1 MWLMQRCQG
10 AAVRH
15 GVARCQQEVSALIS
29 GNARRGFTAESAA
42 ICWNCNVRGSLLH
55 SGSSRREGALSS
67 VFDARNARH
76 FSSKKRGGG
85 SGEKDSDPGSNGGE
99 DGKPEDV
106 DQPPRVVGT
115 IFNGPPNIVFQVI
128 RGQNAAKQRIGRNAS
143 GGKIR
148 RLPIPIKTEEAA
160 SSGGEAAATEAHPAD
175 GTGHEEHPK
184 AEGSHTSVPVEE
196 TTDGDAVDKQLITVV
211 ESVPGDH
218 DGAAAVIDPQTA
230 EEEVTVVANSGDKE
244 SEKIEAPEYDGN
256 APVQFRL
263 PILHFHSTS
272 RLHALPALAM
282 FQKPAF
288 PGFYQVLQIQ
298 DQAVLQCLSNIKQ
311 NTGNDYVGGFLT
323 KTQHTRDFQ
332 NVAMPMLRD
341 DAGAVQSYE
350 EMHVHG
356 TLLQVITI
364 TPHLSHQGG
373 QVILM
378 PHRRIKM
385 TGIHAEPSESYPL
398 FRVSIEY
405 VEDDLK
411 NFEDSR
417 VTKALHLEIIAT
429 VKELIKTSNF
439 YKEHFDHIIRIY
451 NLDNPSRI
459 ADLIAGISMAKRD
472 QLQAILA
479 EVNIDKRLAMVLEVA
494 KNDLEFAK
502 VQAEVKTQIEE
513 KMSREQRKY
522 ILTEQMKMIR
532 KELGLESDDK
542 NTLIEAFETEY
553 AKVEKFM
560 SKEASE
566 SYKSGISRLKQL
578 ETSSAEFGVCRSHL
592 EWLLGMPWGKFTKD
606 SRDIRNARQVLDKH
620 HFGLKD
626 VKTRLM
632 EYMATSILKGT
643 ANGKIICLAGPPGVG
658 KTSIAT
664 SVAELLG
671 RKLYRFSLG
680 GLFDVAELRGHRRTY
695 VGALPGKFVQ
705 ALKYTGSMNPLIVL
719 DEIDKLG
726 RDARGD
732 PASALLEVLDPSQN
746 ENFRDYYLDIPVDL
760 SHVLFICTANAVDTI
775 PGPLIDRMEI
785 INIPG
790 YLPEEKLQI
799 AKNYLIPQ
807 TLKSTGLQP
816 DVIEM
821 PDSTI
826 QAVIQHYSREAGVRS
841 LLRCIEKIYR
851 KVALN
856 IVMDNADKL
865 EPAAVNSGE
874 EPPIVLSD
882 RDDAKDS
889 GAIAV
894 TNADEGASTAASSE
908 RGDQSA
914 EAGAVDATMCSV
926 LSGVDKL
933 VIEEDKLQSYLGVPI
948 YTRDALHPY
957 PLPYG
962 VVMGLAWTN
971 AGGATMYVEAR
982 GQMVDKRGNIVEPNR
997 KPASEIAAETA
1008 TAEEPSEE
1016 SSFGSFHGT
1025 LKVTGHLGNVMTES
1039 SQIALTFCK
1048 TFIRK
1053 HQPRNLFLDE
1063 AHIHIHVPEGATPKD
1078 GPSGGITMASA
1089 LISAAAKKR
1098 IRPHLAMTGELTLS
1112 GKVLR
1117 VGGIKEKL
1125 IAAIREGVTTVV
1137 LPKTNE
1143 PDVLDLEESVT
1154 SKLEVIYVDC
1164 YDDVY
1169 AAVFEHE

>member
-1 MWLMQRCQG
+1 MPFSTFLGGYQSCQ
-10 AAVRH
+10 
-15 GVARCQQEVSALIS
+15 
-29 GNARRGFTAESAA
+29 
-42 ICWNCNVRGSLLH
+42 SLSEATRLRKV
-55 SGSSRREGALSS
+55 GYGALHGPRS
-67 VFDARNARH
+67 
-76 FSSKKRGGG
+76 FSSKKRDDHDGDNEAE
-85 SGEKDSDPGSNGGE
+85 SGEKSAD
-99 DGKPEDV
+99 DGRMEETGHPLS
-106 DQPPRVVGT
+106 PFGT
-115 IFNGPPNIVFQVI
+115 IFQGPSNVVFHVI
-128 RGQNAAKQRIGRNAS
+128 RGNKADKQRMGRNAS

-148 RLPIPIKTEEAA
+148 RMPIPIKAEEAESGGTEAVSTGENQGEVDGHQESESKPDPAVEENGENSEADDRTLLPITEEIHIEH
-160 SSGGEAAATEAHPAD
+160 GGAIVD
-175 GTGHEEHPK
+175 GGGGKDDTKIGGP
-184 AEGSHTSVPVEE
+184 
-196 TTDGDAVDKQLITVV
+196 
-211 ESVPGDH
+211 ES
-218 DGAAAVIDPQTA
+218 
-230 EEEVTVVANSGDKE
+230 
-244 SEKIEAPEYDGN
+244 DGN
-256 APVQFRL
+256 APVHFKL
-263 PILHFHSTS
+263 PILHFHTTS

-298 DQAVLQCLSNIKQ
+298 DQAVLQCLSNVKQ
-311 NTGNDYVGGFLT
+311 NSGNEYVGGFLT
-323 KTQHTRDFQ
+323 KTQHSRDLQ
-332 NVAMPMLRD
+332 SAALPVLRD
-341 DAGAVQSYE
+341 DAGSVQSYR

-364 TPHLSHQGG
+364 TPHPSLQGG

-398 FRVSIEY
+398 YRVSIEY

-417 VTKALHLEIIAT
+417 VTKALHLELIAT

-479 EVNIDKRLAMVLEVA
+479 EVNIDKRLAMALEVA
-494 KNDLEFAK
+494 KNDLEFAR
-502 VQAEVKTQIEE
+502 VQAEVKSQIEE

-532 KELGLESDDK
+532 KELGLDGDDK
-542 NTLIEAFETEY
+542 NTLIESFEEQY
-553 AKVEKFM
+553 AKIAQFM
-560 SKEASE
+560 PKEATE
-566 SYKSGISRLKQL
+566 SFKSGISRLRQL
-578 ETSSAEFGVCRSHL
+578 ESSSAEYGVCRSHL

-606 SRDIRNARQVLDKH
+606 SRDIRNAQRVLDRH
-620 HFGLKD
+620 HYGLKD

-632 EYMATSILKGT
+632 EYMATSILKGK

-664 SVAELLG
+664 SMAELLG

-746 ENFRDYYLDIPVDL
+746 DNFRDYYLDIPVDL

-775 PGPLIDRMEI
+775 PAPLVDRMEI
-785 INIPG
+785 IHIPG
-790 YLPEEKLQI
+790 YLPEEKLHI
-799 AKNYLIPQ
+799 AKDYLIPQ
-807 TLKSTGLQP
+807 TLKSTGLTPEVVELP
-816 DVIEM
+816 DV
-821 PDSTI
+821 TI
-826 QAVIQHYSREAGVRS
+826 YSVIQHYSREAGVRS

-856 IVMDNADKL
+856 LVMERADKVPLL
-865 EPAAVNSGE
+865 EREGNVADVVSSDE
-874 EPPIVLSD
+874 ELVI
-882 RDDAKDS
+882 DDA
-889 GAIAV
+889 
-894 TNADEGASTAASSE
+894 ASTAASSD
-908 RGDQSA
+908 G
-914 EAGAVDATMCSV
+914 AGSSEKDDPSPAT
-926 LSGVDKL
+926 LLTGVDRL
-933 VIEEDKLQSYLGVPI
+933 VIEEEQLRTYLGVPM
-948 YTRDALHPY
+948 YTKDAMHPY

-997 KPASEIAAETA
+997 SPAAGVVEETGACDEAADVEN
-1008 TAEEPSEE
+1008 
-1016 SSFGSFHGT
+1016 SFGTFHGT

-1048 TFIRK
+1048 TFVRK

-1089 LISAAAKKR
+1089 LVSVAARKR

-1137 LPKTNE
+1137 LPKGNE
-1143 PDVLDLEESVT
+1143 PDVAELEESIT
-1154 SKLEVIYVDC
+1154 GKLTIVYVDT

-1169 AAVFEHE
+1169 DAVFEHD

>member
-1 MWLMQRCQG
+1 M
-10 AAVRH
+10 AAAIRTRGVSISVLDSTHLGYH
-15 GVARCQQEVSALIS
+15 GWMPGSGINNAIGSCRSFSGKKKDKQEKEAGERDNNQENREQMGPFENLLQTPPNIIVQFIS
-29 GNARRGFTAESAA
+29 GNKGAR
-42 ICWNCNVRGSLLH
+42 
-55 SGSSRREGALSS
+55 
-67 VFDARNARH
+67 
-76 FSSKKRGGG
+76 KK
-85 SGEKDSDPGSNGGE
+85 
-99 DGKPEDV
+99 
-106 DQPPRVVGT
+106 
-115 IFNGPPNIVFQVI
+115 
-128 RGQNAAKQRIGRNAS
+128 IGRNAT

-148 RLPIPIKTEEAA
+148 KMPIPIKENLEC
-160 SSGGEAAATEAHPAD
+160 D
-175 GTGHEEHPK
+175 
-184 AEGSHTSVPVEE
+184 
-196 TTDGDAVDKQLITVV
+196 TTDKEALVDTNRDRTGD
-211 ESVPGDH
+211 
-218 DGAAAVIDPQTA
+218 DPTDLDCDSD
-230 EEEVTVVANSGDKE
+230 TTKDNSLTGNNSGDGSITSGKL
-244 SEKIEAPEYDGN
+244 DN
-256 APVQFRL
+256 APSNETAGSDSVTNDSGILASDFEGETVILETDDDKTDNKLVGSDDDGIAPAHIKL
-263 PILHFHSTS
+263 PILHFHTTA
-272 RLHALPALAM
+272 RIHALPALAM

-298 DQAVLQCLSNIKQ
+298 NQAVLQCLSNIKQ
-311 NTGNDYVGGFLT
+311 NSGNDYVGGFLT
-323 KTQHTRDFQ
+323 KDGHTRELQ
-332 NVAMPMLRD
+332 TTGLPVIRD
-341 DAGAVQSYE
+341 DAGAVQSYD
-350 EMHVHG
+350 EMHAYG
-356 TLLQVITI
+356 TLLQIITI
-364 TPHLSHQGG
+364 TPHVSHQGG

-378 PHRRIKM
+378 PYRRIKM
-385 TGIHAEPSESYPL
+385 TGIHAEPSETYPL
-398 FRVSIEY
+398 YRVSIEY
-405 VEDDLK
+405 VQDDVK

-459 ADLIAGISMAKRD
+459 ADLIAGISMAKRE

-479 EVNIDKRLAMVLEVA
+479 EVNLDKRLAMVLEVA

-522 ILTEQMKMIR
+522 ILNEQMKMIR
-532 KELGLESDDK
+532 KELGLDTDDK
-542 NTLIEAFETEY
+542 NTLIDQFEADFQ
-553 AKVEKFM
+553 KLQPFM
-560 SKEASE
+560 PKEAIE
-566 SYKSGISRLKQL
+566 TFRSGLTRLKQL
-578 ETSSAEFGVCRSHL
+578 ETSSAEYGVCRSHL
-592 EWLLGMPWGKFTKD
+592 EWLLGMPWGKYTKD
-606 SRDIRNARQVLDKH
+606 SRDILQAQQVLDRH

-626 VKTRLM
+626 VKLRLM
-632 EYMATSILKGT
+632 EYMATSILKGK
-643 ANGKIICLAGPPGVG
+643 ASGKIICLAGPPGVG
-658 KTSIAT
+658 KTSIA
-664 SVAELLG
+664 SAVAELLN

-705 ALKYTGSMNPLIVL
+705 ALKYTGSMNPLILL

-746 ENFRDYYLDIPVDL
+746 EFFRDYYLDIPVDL
-760 SHVLFICTANAVDTI
+760 SHVLFICTANAVDAI
-775 PGPLIDRMEI
+775 PAPLIDRMEI

-799 AKNYLIPQ
+799 AKEYLIPQ
-807 TLKSTGLQP
+807 TLKSTGLSP
-816 DVIEM
+816 DVVQL

-826 QAVIQHYSREAGVRS
+826 EAIVEHYSREAGVRT

-856 IVMDNADKL
+856 VVKENADR
-865 EPAAVNSGE
+865 
-874 EPPIVLSD
+874 IV
-882 RDDAKDS
+882 
-889 GAIAV
+889 
-894 TNADEGASTAASSE
+894 ASSVV
-908 RGDQSA
+908 G
-914 EAGAVDATMCSV
+914 EATSMAVRDSPAQTGELQPVVTDSESNQQEIFSV
-926 LSGVDKL
+926 LTGIQTV
-933 VIEEDKLQSYLGVPI
+933 VIEKDKLQTYLGVPM
-948 YTRDALHPY
+948 YTRDTMHPY

-982 GQMVDKRGNIVEPNR
+982 GQMVDKRGNLVEPNR
-997 KPASEIAAETA
+997 SGVSLTDKEKQDNRRQDGTD
-1008 TAEEPSEE
+1008 EEHALKKEDDTVE
-1016 SSFGSFHGT
+1016 NTFGTFHGT

-1053 HQPRNLFLDE
+1053 HQPKNLFLDE

-1089 LISAAAKKR
+1089 LISVAAKKR
-1098 IRPHLAMTGELTLS
+1098 IKPHLAMTGELTLS

-1143 PDVLDLEESVT
+1143 PDVAELEESIT
-1154 SKLEVIYVDC
+1154 QKLDIIYVDT

-1169 AAVFEHE
+1169 EAVFEHE

>member
-1 MWLMQRCQG
+1 MQRCQS
-10 AAVRH
+10 ASVRH
-15 GVARCQQEVSALIS
+15 CVARCQRDVPALVCGNSRCGFNVESAL
-29 GNARRGFTAESAA
+29 
-42 ICWNCNVRGSLLH
+42 ICWNCSLRGGQLSP
-55 SGSSRREGALSS
+55 GSSRREGTFSPLFS
-67 VFDARNARH
+67 ARNARH
-76 FSSKKRGGG
+76 FSSKKRDGG
-85 SGEKDSDPGSNGGE
+85 SGEKDSDPSGSSAE
-99 DGKPEDV
+99 DGKSEDI
-106 DQPPRVVGT
+106 DQPPRVIGS
-115 IFNGPPNIVFQVI
+115 IFNGQPNIIFQVI
-128 RGQNAAKQRIGRNAS
+128 RGQKVEKQRIGRNAT

-148 RLPIPIKTEEAA
+148 RLPIPIKTEESA
-160 SSGGEAAATEAHPAD
+160 SNGTEAATSNEAHPAD
-175 GTGHEEHPK
+175 GAVHEEHPK
-184 AEGSHTSVPVEE
+184 AEASHESVLNEE
-196 TTDGDAVDKQLITVV
+196 TTDGETVDQQLIAVG
-211 ESVPGDH
+211 ESIQTDH
-218 DGAAAVIDPQTA
+218 DGAFAVIDTQTVG
-230 EEEVTVVANSGDKE
+230 EDSTVVANNGDKGE
-244 SEKIEAPEYDGN
+244 DKVETPEYDGN

-298 DQAVLQCLSNIKQ
+298 DQAVLECLSNVKQ
-311 NTGNDYVGGFLT
+311 NAGNDYVGGFLT

-350 EMHVHG
+350 EMHVYG

-398 FRVSIEY
+398 YRVSIEY

-532 KELGLESDDK
+532 KELGLDSDDK
-542 NTLIEAFETEY
+542 NTLIEAFENEF

-746 ENFRDYYLDIPVDL
+746 EYFRDYYLDIAVDL

-775 PGPLIDRMEI
+775 PAPLIDRMEI

-826 QAVIQHYSREAGVRS
+826 QAVIEHYSREAGVRS

-865 EPAAVNSGE
+865 EPASANSAE
-874 EPPIVLSD
+874 ESPIVLGASE
-882 RDDAKDS
+882 DAKVS
-889 GAIAV
+889 GAIAIA
-894 TNADEGASTAASSE
+894 NPDDIASTAASSE
-908 RGDQSA
+908 CGDQSA
-914 EAGAVDATMCSV
+914 EASSDDESVSSV
-926 LSGVDKL
+926 LSGIEKL

-982 GQMVDKRGNIVEPNR
+982 GQMVDKRGNLVEPNR
-997 KPASEIAAETA
+997 TPASKLTPE

-1025 LKVTGHLGNVMTES
+1025 MKVTGHLGNVMTES

-1098 IRPHLAMTGELTLS
+1098 IKPHLAMTGELTLS

-1154 SKLEVIYVDC
+1154 SKLNVIYVES

-1169 AAVFEHE
+1169 NAVFDHDSS